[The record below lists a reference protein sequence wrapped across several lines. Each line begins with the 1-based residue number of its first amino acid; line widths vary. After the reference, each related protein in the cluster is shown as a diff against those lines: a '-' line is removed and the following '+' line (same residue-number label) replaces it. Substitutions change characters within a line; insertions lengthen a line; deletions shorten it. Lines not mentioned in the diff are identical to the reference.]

1 MSHPRKKVWLL
12 LKALDES
19 ITQIAVFFFNFIN
32 NKLIFPKAWGKWHK
46 WHLQEEPLSCHDN
59 GAQRFGANMVSD
71 EPHSRQETCA
81 LWWLNGRGA
90 LGTTSLWKEDGY
102 FTVSRSHSYLLIRFA
117 QSWWN
122 CLYAFDAREKKPLVS
137 RVSRW
142 LRRLLKTTKKQKTNK
157 QKHHWPFIAIRNP
170 ASIFLSRVSE
180 IRHLQRDCTRYE
192 TEKII

>member
-1 MSHPRKKVWLL
+1 MYHTNSWG
-12 LKALDES
+12 
-19 ITQIAVFFFNFIN
+19 FFNFIN
-32 NKLIFPKAWGKWHK
+32 NKLIFPQAWGKWHK

-59 GAQRFGANMVSD
+59 GTQRFGANMVSD

-122 CLYAFDAREKKPLVS
+122 CLYACDAREKKPLVS

-142 LRRLLKTTKKQKTNK
+142 LRRLLKTTKKKQQTNK
-157 QKHHWPFIAIRNP
+157 NTTGHSSPSETPLVFSWAVSPKLG
-170 ASIFLSRVSE
+170 IFK
-180 IRHLQRDCTRYE
+180 E
-192 TEKII
+192 TVHDTKLKK

>member
-1 MSHPRKKVWLL
+1 
-12 LKALDES
+12 
-19 ITQIAVFFFNFIN
+19 
-32 NKLIFPKAWGKWHK
+32 
-46 WHLQEEPLSCHDN
+46 
-59 GAQRFGANMVSD
+59 MVSD

-102 FTVSRSHSYLLIRFA
+102 FTVSRSHSYLLIRYA

-142 LRRLLKTTKKQKTNK
+142 LRRLLKTTKKQTNK
-157 QKHHWPFIAIRNP
+157 QKHHWPFIAIGNP

-180 IRHLQRDCTRYE
+180 IRLYTIRNWKNNLEARKGGVARESEREREQTPTACLIGKTNQSEATISAPRNSGGKLE
-192 TEKII
+192 

>member
-1 MSHPRKKVWLL
+1 
-12 LKALDES
+12 
-19 ITQIAVFFFNFIN
+19 
-32 NKLIFPKAWGKWHK
+32 
-46 WHLQEEPLSCHDN
+46 
-59 GAQRFGANMVSD
+59 MVSD

-102 FTVSRSHSYLLIRFA
+102 FTVSRSHSYVLIRFA

-142 LRRLLKTTKKQKTNK
+142 LRRLLKTTKKKQTNK

-192 TEKII
+192 TEINNLEARKGGVARESEREREQTPTACLIGKTNQSEATISAPRNWGGKLE